1 MDVQGYCRKQN
12 WRLKMLNTTG
22 FFFLSSVCNGF
33 LQCFFVMKRVTLP
46 YTIYMFDLTFQCL
59 TYLKI
64 TTIRINFGCCFVL
77 GFFFFFILIKC
88 TETRGTII
96 KIIMNK
102 MLQISLLINSN
113 YMPSVNAETQ
123 LTTN

>member
-1 MDVQGYCRKQN
+1 MIVQGYFRKQN
-12 WRLKMLNTTG
+12 WRLKMLNTTWG
-22 FFFLSSVCNGF
+22 FFSLEC
-33 LQCFFVMKRVTLP
+33 LQWLPTMFFFVMKLVTLP
-46 YTIYMFDLTFQCL
+46 YTICMLGLTFQCL

-88 TETRGTII
+88 TKTGGTII

-102 MLQISLLINSN
+102 MLQISLMINSN
-113 YMPSVNAETQ
+113 
-123 LTTN
+123 